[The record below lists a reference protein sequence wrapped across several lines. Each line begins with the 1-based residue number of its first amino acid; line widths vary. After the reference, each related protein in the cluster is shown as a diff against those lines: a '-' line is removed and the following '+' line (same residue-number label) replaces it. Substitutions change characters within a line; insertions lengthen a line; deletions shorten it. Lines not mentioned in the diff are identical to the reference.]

1 MIKETKMK
9 IIFTKDVRGRGKRGE
24 VKDVPTG
31 YAQNFLIKRGLA
43 KAATKANMN
52 TLKRVVANEEA
63 AYKAQK
69 ADAEKVKASLEK
81 DDTIVNFKS
90 KAGTDSRLFGSISSK
105 KIVEGLDKQY
115 GIKIDKR
122 KLNLPEPIKTLGY
135 TNVPVKLFKG
145 VEGTIRVHVTEQD

>member
-1 MIKETKMK
+1 MK